1 LERTFAVCGD
11 LTVGWWTWE
20 PAIMRLTAK
29 ILDNASAALLP
40 PLTDVALVTVNKRH
54 IVLRGVE
61 TVSSMR

>member
-1 LERTFAVCGD
+1 
-11 LTVGWWTWE
+11 
-20 PAIMRLTAK
+20 MRLTAK